1 LSVNISRPTLLW
13 SLLALLL
20 VWGAW
25 HLYAGWGL
33 VTINVDNAPLSRVL
47 SEIRKQGGIEI
58 VSNLDPTTKVSL
70 HVKRVPAVEALD
82 VVAVRTDASWRLA
95 YLGAPA
101 QAPLDEALTTFA
113 AGGEIADWTS
123 HGAGGFSLVEPE
135 SGEALDLRRVQWTP
149 AGGGKLS
156 DVLQEA
162 AEKTG
167 VLLAAPSAW
176 SPDVDPPAP
185 GPIASAAP
193 ELFRQAGGVSREI
206 FLLRGRGGSGE
217 DDGPGDRRG
226 GWIGTA
232 PDSRGE
238 RGGGWM
244 RAMGDP
250 ERVAARVEAQIALL
264 PAAEQPKARENFQM
278 MREFWQSVRDLP
290 EEERRAKAREFFSRP
305 EVAEDMETRR
315 LSRWAK
321 MTPDQRI
328 ERNKNYWERKSEAR
342 RESR

>member
-1 LSVNISRPTLLW
+1 MSINRHTLLGA
-13 SLLALLL
+13 LLALLL
-20 VWGAW
+20 VWGTW
-25 HLYAGWGL
+25 HLYGGWGL
-33 VTINVDNAPLSRVL
+33 VTINVDDAPLSRVL
-47 SEIRKQGGIEI
+47 SEIRKQGGIDI
-58 VSNLDPTTKVSL
+58 VSNLDPATKVSL

-82 VVAVRTDASWRLA
+82 IVAVRTDASWRLA
-95 YLGAPA
+95 YLGAPSTA
-101 QAPLDEALTTFA
+101 ALDEALTAFGT
-113 AGGEIADWTS
+113 GRELADWTS

-156 DVLQEA
+156 DLLQEV

-167 VLLAAPSAW
+167 VLFAAPSAW
-176 SPDVDPPAP
+176 SPEVSAPAA

-193 ELFRQAGGVSREI
+193 ELFRQAGGVSREV
-206 FLLRGRGGSGE
+206 FLLRGRGGPAE
-217 DDGPGDRRG
+217 DDGPGDRRA
-226 GWIGTA
+226 GWIGAATNA
-232 PDSRGE
+232 SGE

-244 RAMGDP
+244 RSMGDP

-264 PAAEQPKARENFQM
+264 PAAEQPKAREDFKM

-290 EEERRAKAREFFSRP
+290 EEQRRAKAREFFSRP
-305 EVAEDMETRR
+305 EVAEAMETRR

-328 ERNKNYWERKSEAR
+328 ERNKSYWERKVKAR
-342 RESR
+342 GESR

>member
-1 LSVNISRPTLLW
+1 MNINRRTLVG

-20 VWGAW
+20 IWGAW
-25 HLYAGWGL
+25 QLYAGWGL
-33 VTINVDNAPLSRVL
+33 VTIKVDDAPLSKVL
-47 SEIRKQGGIEI
+47 SEIRKQGGIEV
-58 VSNLDPTTKVSL
+58 VSNLDPATKVSL
-70 HVKRVPAVEALD
+70 HVRRVPAVEALD
-82 VVAVRTDASWRLA
+82 IAAVRTDASWRLA
-95 YLGAPA
+95 YLGAPSNA
-101 QAPLDEALTTFA
+101 ALDEALA
-113 AGGEIADWTS
+113 AFGAGRELTDWTS

-167 VLLAAPSAW
+167 VLFAAPSAW
-176 SPDVDPPAP
+176 SPEVSAPPP
-185 GPIASAAP
+185 GSIASAAP
-193 ELFRQAGGVSREI
+193 ALFRQAGGVSREV
-206 FLLRGRGGSGE
+206 FLLRGRGGPAE

-226 GWIGTA
+226 GWIGAATN
-232 PDSRGE
+232 PSGG

-244 RAMGDP
+244 SAMGDP

-264 PAAEQPKARENFQM
+264 PAAEQPKAREDFKM

-290 EEERRAKAREFFSRP
+290 EEQRRSQAREFFSRP
-305 EVAEDMETRR
+305 EVAEAMETRR
-315 LSRWAK
+315 ISRWAK

-328 ERNKNYWERKSEAR
+328 ERNKNYWERKAKAR
-342 RESR
+342 SESR

>member
-1 LSVNISRPTLLW
+1 MNVNRPV
-13 SLLALLL
+13 LLASLMVLLL
-20 VWGAW
+20 GWGAW

-33 VTINVDNAPLSRVL
+33 VTINVADAPLSRVL
-47 SEIRKQGGIEI
+47 SEIRKQGGIE
-58 VSNLDPTTKVSL
+58 VVTNLDPATKVSVQ
-70 HVKRVPAVEALD
+70 VKRVPAVEALD
-82 VVAVRTDASWRLA
+82 IVAVRTDASWRLA

-101 QAPLDEALTTFA
+101 ETTLDEALATFA
-113 AGGEIADWTS
+113 AGREILEWTS

-149 AGGGKLS
+149 SGGGKLP

-167 VLLAAPSAW
+167 VLFAAPSAW
-176 SPDVDPPAP
+176 TPDVTAPPP
-185 GPIASAAP
+185 GPVASAAP
-193 ELFRQAGGVSREI
+193 ELFRQAGGASREV

-217 DDGPGDRRG
+217 DEGPGDRRG
-226 GWIGTA
+226 GWIGA
-232 PDSRGE
+232 AANSSGE

-264 PAAEQPKARENFQM
+264 PSAEQPEARENFQM

>member
-1 LSVNISRPTLLW
+1 MNINRTALLW

-33 VTINVDNAPLSRVL
+33 VTLNVDNAPLSRVL
-47 SEIRKQGGIEI
+47 SEIRKQGGIEV
-58 VSNLDPTTKVSL
+58 VSSLDPTTKVSL
-70 HVKRVPAVEALD
+70 QVKRVPPVEALD
-82 VVAVRTDASWRLA
+82 VLAVRTDASWRLA

-101 QAPLDEALTTFA
+101 KTALDEALTNFA
-113 AGGEIADWTS
+113 AGREMPEWTS
-123 HGAGGFSLVEPE
+123 HGAGGLSLVEPE

-149 AGGGKLS
+149 AGGGKLP

-167 VLLAAPSAW
+167 VLFAAPSSW
-176 SPDVDPPAP
+176 TPDVEAPAA
-185 GPIASAAP
+185 GPVASAAP
-193 ELFRQAGGVSREI
+193 ALFRQAGGVSREV

-217 DDGPGDRRG
+217 DDGPADRRG
-226 GWIGTA
+226 GWIGATA
-232 PDSRGE
+232 GASGE

-305 EVAEDMETRR
+305 EVAEAMETRR

-342 RESR
+342 GESQ

>member
-1 LSVNISRPTLLW
+1 MNINRAALLW

-20 VWGAW
+20 LWGAW
-25 HLYAGWGL
+25 RLYAGWGL
-33 VTINVDNAPLSRVL
+33 VTLDVTDAPVSRVL

-58 VSNLDPTTKVSL
+58 VSNLDPSTKVSL
-70 HVKRVPAVEALD
+70 QVKRVPPVEALD
-82 VVAVRTDASWRLA
+82 IVAVRTDASWRLA

-101 QAPLDEALTTFA
+101 ETSLEEALATFA
-113 AGGEIADWTS
+113 AGREVPDWTS

-149 AGGGKLS
+149 AAGGKLP

-162 AEKTG
+162 SEKTG
-167 VLLAAPSAW
+167 VLFAAPTTW
-176 SPDVDPPAP
+176 TPDVSAPAA

-193 ELFRQAGGVSREI
+193 ALFRQAGGVSREV
-206 FLLRGRGGSGE
+206 FLLRGR
-217 DDGPGDRRG
+217 DGPAEDEGRGDRRG
-226 GWIGTA
+226 GWIGA
-232 PDSRGE
+232 AANSSGE

-264 PAAEQPKARENFQM
+264 PSSAQPKARENFQM

-290 EEERRAKAREFFSRP
+290 EEERRAKAREFFRRP
-305 EVAEDMETRR
+305 EVAEAMETRR